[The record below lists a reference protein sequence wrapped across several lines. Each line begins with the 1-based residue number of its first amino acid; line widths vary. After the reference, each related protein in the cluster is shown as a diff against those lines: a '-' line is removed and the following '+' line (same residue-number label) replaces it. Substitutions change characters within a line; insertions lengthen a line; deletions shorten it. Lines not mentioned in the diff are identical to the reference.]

1 MKCVFTFPVKWI
13 VKVNGVQPFTHNG
26 WHFDFVQ
33 ENDLISK
40 IIISVPMAEL
50 DKMPTL
56 TPNPKNSQIIDFAIN
71 QPASTELLMKSLR
84 TLEGFLSVYG
94 LEEIGLN
101 EIDTAWLADTEE
113 EKQKFGEQ
121 HLKLK
126 HTGPKAPDAKIP
138 FAVVK
143 RSVMA
148 STQALDWEVPLGF
161 YRKGTNDHHDRK
173 YIDAIHDFY
182 FLLETLFANG
192 KTKNYQVVEEFKKS
206 PSLVA
211 FAAQVLKEG
220 GQIIAGRGTR
230 TIVLDEFKQK
240 LSNKTPEQ
248 YLEHIVN
255 LRGFLHHHSLG
266 HKKIWNPTSE
276 YEYEMD
282 AILLS
287 YLCFKICSTKVES
300 MICAPVKN

>member
-26 WHFDFVQ
+26 WNFDFVQ

-40 IIISVPMAEL
+40 IIISVPMTEL

-56 TPNPKNSQIIDFAIN
+56 TPNPKNPQIIDFAIN
-71 QPASTELLMKSLR
+71 QPASTELLMKALR

-126 HTGPKAPDAKIP
+126 HTGPKAPDTKIP

-182 FLLETLFANG
+182 FLLETLFGNG
-192 KTKNYQVVEEFKKS
+192 KTKNYQVLEEFKKS

-240 LSNKTPEQ
+240 LSKKTPEQ

-282 AILLS
+282 SILLS
-287 YLCFKICSTKVES
+287 YFCFKICSTKVES
-300 MICAPVKN
+300 MICTPVIN

>member
-1 MKCVFTFPVKWI
+1 MRA
-13 VKVNGVQPFTHNG
+13 PF
-26 WHFDFVQ
+26 
-33 ENDLISK
+33 S
-40 IIISVPMAEL
+40 
-50 DKMPTL
+50 
-56 TPNPKNSQIIDFAIN
+56 
-71 QPASTELLMKSLR
+71 
-84 TLEGFLSVYG
+84 
-94 LEEIGLN
+94 
-101 EIDTAWLADTEE
+101 
-113 EKQKFGEQ
+113 
-121 HLKLK
+121 
-126 HTGPKAPDAKIP
+126 
-138 FAVVK
+138 VVK

-148 STQALDWEVPLGF
+148 ATETLAWEVPLGF
-161 YRKGTNDHHDRK
+161 YRKGTNDYQDRK

-206 PSLVA
+206 QSLVA

-220 GQIIAGRGTR
+220 EQAIVRRGTR

-266 HKKIWNPTSE
+266 HKRIWNPASE
-276 YEYEMD
+276 HEYEMD

-300 MICAPVKN
+300 IICKPL